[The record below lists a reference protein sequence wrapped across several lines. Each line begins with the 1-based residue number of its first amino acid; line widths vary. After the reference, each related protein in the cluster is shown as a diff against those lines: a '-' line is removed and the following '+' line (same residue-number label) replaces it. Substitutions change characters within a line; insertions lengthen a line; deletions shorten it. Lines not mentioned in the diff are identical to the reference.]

1 MLREQDIKTNLKHVQ
16 DNFPDL
22 YESAYSRLTGKGT
35 KEALKK
41 GDRATINLLHS
52 YILQEIGKSN
62 EKYL

>member
-1 MLREQDIKTNLKHVQ
+1 MFLEQDIQKNIEHVEEK
-16 DNFPDL
+16 FPDL

-41 GDRATINLLHS
+41 GDGATINLLHS